1 MKIYRNGVEIY
12 EIKDFKVIGRF
23 MEVATLDCT
32 IKSPTPI
39 AFGIG
44 DYVTYD
50 YNNLTYSLYDI
61 PAPKKQARSGSYGE
75 AFIYNLKF
83 KSNMEHLVIC
93 PFLDLVANDNTLHYT
108 SLPSFSTFEN
118 VYGIAA
124 RIQANMDYLYPG
136 KWRIVVGETSDSELL
151 ETLNEA
157 KEFAISGQS
166 CFEGLRKIYDTW
178 GVGYIYSE
186 ANGINTI
193 TIGKSAG
200 TTSVFRYGKGQG
212 LRTIGK
218 NIQNNDQFCTRAYV
232 FGSTRNLPARWYNE
246 KGYIGEAQ
254 YAPNLMIPFSKWVGG
269 IPQGAYID
277 AIFGGENRVEK
288 YGLRIKTFSYDG
300 SGNNEEIYP
309 SIEKVTAGNIRSAK
323 AELGETKYIPSSRYS
338 NSERMDYILEGS
350 SILDDGVSAEA
361 GYELYSEK
369 LTASVE
375 EIKES
380 IIIAE
385 PLKEEKYKLLSFQ
398 KNIVICSFDIT
409 KSAIYQIS
417 EIAEMFSF
425 SKNDLESTISA
436 KWYMQTPDGS
446 FIDLKKSLT
455 FTDKLQ
461 ASLQLPQV
469 TFEAKEAG
477 KYTLVLRLSVGWSV
491 EYVVPQINGDIFLT
505 YAVNS
510 DSVEIARGTRILS
523 STFTLKLKQIGFD
536 LNSVTASDGSKKT
549 ITMKDGMCGG
559 RSFVIRQ
566 CKYSTSDDSW
576 ELVCSRVNDSSVSQ
590 TFPNSIFPISAGDQ
604 FVLLNI
610 NMPDLYVHTAM
621 QRLYDTAL
629 ADLKHYSIPQF
640 VVSPEIDNLQMA
652 RSPQILREGM
662 YMPIEDSDIDIDEDI
677 LIDSVTITEKG
688 TELRSFSVTLRND
701 KIYNRFS
708 KIATSISNLESSIEE
723 AKKNTVNTPVA
734 DDSTTEVLI
743 DSNVGVD
750 NYFELSPENEVKT
763 KEERPLAGVEARFDN
778 YALPVQ
784 APNVAL
790 GRSYLYSTDPKKH
803 PAIDLSAVKN
813 DLDKLND
820 LGLSLVEQDGKTWLR
835 SEYDF
840 FSEGEVSSGGASDT
854 EGEGGSGGSVVTV
867 EQIVTDANG
876 VPIAKINV
884 DGVPNVIYAPRTA
897 EVDLSGYATT
907 DYVNT
912 AIQNAKDTRVDTL
925 INTTIPGLE
934 SDIAKRALQSDLT
947 ALQTSHNALRNDFD
961 ALNTLLNDDVSEKID
976 TWNEVVDFLDEYSGS
991 QDLATILSVMNADIA
1006 KRALQTS
1013 LDATNANLNNHIDTF
1028 NTFVDATNNTLL
1040 SHNNRIKT
1048 FEDIIGIDDNGD
1060 VYIKKKADDTA
1071 RNFYSFGEVSSGGL
1085 SDTGGSTGG
1094 NTVSWDGAYES
1105 GNLLGTLYIDGVAN
1119 TILGP
1124 TALPNPYALTINGEV
1139 YDGSKAVDITIS
1151 GGVSGDYLPIT
1162 GGVVSGTIYTTATPG
1177 IILKRGE
1184 DKNPYLRFTNLE
1196 DVNYG
1201 EVGVT
1206 PDGSFAFCPA
1216 VSGAQ
1221 GYGQWNTV
1229 IHSGNIGFQS
1239 VNYANSA
1246 GVLSSSYA
1254 NQDINLAKNENKIRL
1269 IYSVANN
1276 STDLGYPTQY
1286 SSGISVLSGYTG
1298 WQMVT
1303 YGGTNTPNP
1312 FFRLVADNGSWLE
1325 WKQLAFLTDNVASA
1339 TKLQTARSIW
1349 GQSFDGSGDVNGN
1362 ITPNAHNTYS
1372 IGSDSVAFHRTVSN
1386 YLYSG
1391 SSNNLWLQA
1400 SNGYGIY
1407 FVSGATTIGTWSSSQ
1422 LVVNTPLQ
1430 TLSTIKSQ
1438 QLSTKGDSSISHL
1451 NVAAVYSAVDYIG
1464 IYVTGG
1470 TNPKRPLVL
1479 QNDSAGYGNVL
1490 IGTTEDVMGKLQV
1503 SGSNCVISADSNT
1516 ADCWQYFKVS
1526 GVNKASVGYYNKF
1539 AFISNEGTY
1548 ARIGITD
1555 AGVPQFWTDTTG
1567 AAGKVY
1573 NLLHTGNYSSYALPL
1588 SGGTMNGTITT
1599 DATPGMI
1606 LRRAN
1611 PSVPYIRFT
1620 DTANTTYGEIGV
1632 RIEGHPCFYPTI
1644 RVNNGETTAS
1654 WKNIYYEGA
1663 DITNAAGGI
1672 FIHRTNEINCFTRNL
1687 YLNHRGNGSDSNG
1700 TTGNVVMCANG
1711 GNVVI
1716 GNIYNAEYTTKF
1728 QVGSDTPTVVM
1739 VDSTNANE
1747 CGVRYT
1753 LSGANK
1759 GWVGYYT
1766 SYGACLYNYTSKGY
1780 AGIGDDGVFRV
1791 TGNFVATGEVTSG
1804 SDARYKRIE
1813 SYAEIDI
1820 NTIANAPIIN
1830 FRWADREDDK
1840 LHLGSTAQYWY
1851 NTSLLNGVSPT
1862 DDEKLWTMG
1871 YGQIALASAV
1881 SIAKKVVNHEDR
1893 LQIVEKELAVYKAEN
1908 QMLKQLLNQYRYGI
1922 Q

>member
-166 CFEGLRKIYDTW
+166 CFEGLKKIYDTW

-469 TFEAKEAG
+469 TFEAKETG

-491 EYVVPQINGDIFLT
+491 EYVVPQIDGDIFLT

-510 DSVEIARGTRILS
+510 DSVEISRGTRILS

-723 AKKNTVNTPVA
+723 AKKNAVNTPVA
-734 DDSTTEVLI
+734 DDSTTEVLV
-743 DSNVGVD
+743 DSNNVATEE
-750 NYFELSPENEVKT
+750 YFELTPEDEVKT
-763 KEERPLAGVEARFDN
+763 KDDKPLIGKEARFSNLALPASAPTEPKEGEVYGYISDRSNSAVDLTPLFKRINVGTEDNPQWAVIPVDFNGNPVGIVSDTFITSGGRKGGSSGTGSSFNRLDSWDN
-778 YALPVQ
+778 YN
-784 APNVAL
+784 PNAGDV
-790 GRSYLYSTDPKKH
+790 
-803 PAIDLSAVKN
+803 LSAVLGYELKTRLDNLNVGLDESKLKEYLDTNEYITKTAGNELYAPLASFNELNTKFN
-813 DLDKLND
+813 DFLTGSDIDNTINKWKELEAFLAGQTETSTLADLLAVKADKTALEAVTTRVITVEGYFTNKAANNALKLGGQLPEYYATASALSTHISTYNTFVNNTYAAHIAEYNTHVTAFNNYKSATDKRLADLEALWAIDEDNNGLYPKSGRGIWSESYITAGGVGTSGGGSGTGGGLIQNVYSYADLGGTFNNNVLTDTFNAYTINQLYTSGEAIKGRVEVLEANMGVINPDTLLSLNDYIAGSSARITSIEDWINNPTADTAYFNELGVRDKLNVSGPATFD
-820 LGLSLVEQDGKTWLR
+820 ERITGVITEAINLTGTPEIKITGDTIAVLVGEKASAYITVPYANNALKLGGQLPEYYATASALSAVERITSEGLSRISNLLSSIEEQMCNASFETIIAREVGIEDKLNVAGNVTIDSDLDITGIATATVLV
-835 SEYDF
+835 
-840 FSEGEVSSGGASDT
+840 A
-854 EGEGGSGGSVVTV
+854 GSAV
-867 EQIVTDANG
+867 
-876 VPIAKINV
+876 
-884 DGVPNVIYAPRTA
+884 
-897 EVDLSGYATT
+897 L
-907 DYVNT
+907 NT
-912 AIQNAKDTRVDTL
+912 ATVTTL
-925 INTTIPGLE
+925 
-934 SDIAKRALQSDLT
+934 
-947 ALQTSHNALRNDFD
+947 
-961 ALNTLLNDDVSEKID
+961 
-976 TWNEVVDFLDEYSGS
+976 
-991 QDLATILSVMNADIA
+991 
-1006 KRALQTS
+1006 
-1013 LDATNANLNNHIDTF
+1013 
-1028 NTFVDATNNTLL
+1028 
-1040 SHNNRIKT
+1040 
-1048 FEDIIGIDDNGD
+1048 NG
-1060 VYIKKKADDTA
+1060 YT
-1071 RNFYSFGEVSSGGL
+1071 
-1085 SDTGGSTGG
+1085 
-1094 NTVSWDGAYES
+1094 
-1105 GNLLGTLYIDGVAN
+1105 
-1119 TILGP
+1119 
-1124 TALPNPYALTINGEV
+1124 
-1139 YDGSKAVDITIS
+1139 
-1151 GGVSGDYLPIT
+1151 PIT
-1162 GGVVSGTIYTTATPG
+1162 
-1177 IILKRGE
+1177 
-1184 DKNPYLRFTNLE
+1184 
-1196 DVNYG
+1196 
-1201 EVGVT
+1201 
-1206 PDGSFAFCPA
+1206 
-1216 VSGAQ
+1216 
-1221 GYGQWNTV
+1221 
-1229 IHSGNIGFQS
+1229 SGNISSQYVMHAATAGKLTDDALAGLTVGHSTQPVYFNGGVPVACTRYADAS
-1239 VNYANSA
+1239 VNYATTA
-1246 GVLSSSYA
+1246 A
-1254 NQDINLAKNENKIRL
+1254 LA
-1269 IYSVANN
+1269 
-1276 STDLGYPTQY
+1276 
-1286 SSGISVLSGYTG
+1286 
-1298 WQMVT
+1298 
-1303 YGGTNTPNP
+1303 
-1312 FFRLVADNGSWLE
+1312 VADKQGNDITTTYTKKTETRSTGYAIGKLSNLISELE
-1325 WKQLAFLTDNVASA
+1325 DW
-1339 TKLQTARSIW
+1339 
-1349 GQSFDGSGDVNGN
+1349 
-1362 ITPNAHNTYS
+1362 
-1372 IGSDSVAFHRTVSN
+1372 VSN
-1386 YLYSG
+1386 PTADTAYFNEL
-1391 SSNNLWLQA
+1391 
-1400 SNGYGIY
+1400 GIRDKLN
-1407 FVSGATTIGTWSSSQ
+1407 VSG
-1422 LVVNTPLQ
+1422 
-1430 TLSTIKSQ
+1430 LST
-1438 QLSTKGDSSISHL
+1438 
-1451 NVAAVYSAVDYIG
+1451 
-1464 IYVTGG
+1464 
-1470 TNPKRPLVL
+1470 
-1479 QNDSAGYGNVL
+1479 
-1490 IGTTEDVMGKLQV
+1490 
-1503 SGSNCVISADSNT
+1503 
-1516 ADCWQYFKVS
+1516 F
-1526 GVNKASVGYYNKF
+1526 
-1539 AFISNEGTY
+1539 
-1548 ARIGITD
+1548 
-1555 AGVPQFWTDTTG
+1555 
-1567 AAGKVY
+1567 
-1573 NLLHTGNYSSYALPL
+1573 
-1588 SGGTMNGTITT
+1588 
-1599 DATPGMI
+1599 
-1606 LRRAN
+1606 
-1611 PSVPYIRFT
+1611 
-1620 DTANTTYGEIGV
+1620 
-1632 RIEGHPCFYPTI
+1632 
-1644 RVNNGETTAS
+1644 
-1654 WKNIYYEGA
+1654 
-1663 DITNAAGGI
+1663 
-1672 FIHRTNEINCFTRNL
+1672 
-1687 YLNHRGNGSDSNG
+1687 
-1700 TTGNVVMCANG
+1700 
-1711 GNVVI
+1711 
-1716 GNIYNAEYTTKF
+1716 
-1728 QVGSDTPTVVM
+1728 
-1739 VDSTNANE
+1739 NAN
-1747 CGVRYT
+1747 V
-1753 LSGANK
+1753 SVNAN
-1759 GWVGYYT
+1759 
-1766 SYGACLYNYTSKGY
+1766 
-1780 AGIGDDGVFRV
+1780 I
-1791 TGNFVATGEVTSG
+1791 VATGAITAG
-1804 SDARYKRIE
+1804 SDARYKNKLQDV
-1813 SYAEIDI
+1813 AVDI
-1820 NTIANAPIIN
+1820 KTIANAPLFN
-1830 FRWADREDDK
+1830 FRWNDGREDNRTY
-1840 LHLGSTAQYWY
+1840 LGTTAQYWAET
-1851 NTSLLNGVSPT
+1851 NFHNAVIPT
-1862 DDEKLWTMG
+1862 TDEKLWTMS
-1871 YGQIALASAV
+1871 YSQIAMGNTIVLARELLPIKHKV
-1881 SIAKKVVNHEDR
+1881 SEIDHLKDSLH
-1893 LQIVEKELAVYKAEN
+1893 KAERRIEILEN
-1908 QMLKQLLNQYRYGI
+1908 ELSQYRRV
-1922 Q
+1922 

>member
-469 TFEAKEAG
+469 TFEAKETG

-491 EYVVPQINGDIFLT
+491 EYVVPQIDGDIFLT

-566 CKYSTSDDSW
+566 CKYSASDDSW
-576 ELVCSRVNDSSVSQ
+576 ELVCARVNDSSASQ

-629 ADLKHYSIPQF
+629 ADLKHYSLPQF

-723 AKKNTVNTPVA
+723 AKKNAVNIPVA

-743 DSNVGVD
+743 DPNVGVD
-750 NYFELSPENEVKT
+750 SYFELSPENEVKT

-784 APNVAL
+784 APKVAL
-790 GRSYLYSTDPKKH
+790 ERSYLYSTDPKKH

-813 DLDKLND
+813 DIDKLND

-835 SEYDF
+835 SKYDF

-884 DGVPNVIYAPRTA
+884 DGVPNIIYAPRTA
-897 EVDLSGYATT
+897 DVDLTGYATT
-907 DYVNT
+907 DYVDK

-947 ALQTSHNALRNDFD
+947 ALQTSHNALRSDFD

-1013 LDATNANLNNHIDTF
+1013 LDTTNANLNNHIDTF
-1028 NTFVDATNNTLL
+1028 NTFVDATNNTLS

-1048 FEDIIGIDDNGD
+1048 LEDMFEWDGEN
-1060 VYIKKKADDTA
+1060 IKAKA
-1071 RNFYSFGEVSSGGL
+1071 NFYSVGEVSSGGL

-1151 GGVSGDYLPIT
+1151 GGTSSSVAWDAITGKPTTLFDWHGYLWNSNTSAYDLYQNGVYSYGGGVTDNNWPSGYGVLVNLGSGNNANKMQLFESPYGVLLHRVKFDSDSCDWRVILDSVNYGNYALPIT

-1206 PDGSFAFCPA
+1206 PDGSFAFWPA

-1221 GYGQWNTV
+1221 GYGQWN
-1229 IHSGNIGFQS
+1229 
-1239 VNYANSA
+1239 
-1246 GVLSSSYA
+1246 
-1254 NQDINLAKNENKIRL
+1254 
-1269 IYSVANN
+1269 
-1276 STDLGYPTQY
+1276 
-1286 SSGISVLSGYTG
+1286 
-1298 WQMVT
+1298 
-1303 YGGTNTPNP
+1303 
-1312 FFRLVADNGSWLE
+1312 
-1325 WKQLAFLTDNVASA
+1325 
-1339 TKLQTARSIW
+1339 
-1349 GQSFDGSGDVNGN
+1349 
-1362 ITPNAHNTYS
+1362 
-1372 IGSDSVAFHRTVSN
+1372 
-1386 YLYSG
+1386 
-1391 SSNNLWLQA
+1391 
-1400 SNGYGIY
+1400 
-1407 FVSGATTIGTWSSSQ
+1407 
-1422 LVVNTPLQ
+1422 
-1430 TLSTIKSQ
+1430 
-1438 QLSTKGDSSISHL
+1438 
-1451 NVAAVYSAVDYIG
+1451 
-1464 IYVTGG
+1464 
-1470 TNPKRPLVL
+1470 
-1479 QNDSAGYGNVL
+1479 NVL
-1490 IGTTEDVMGKLQV
+1490 H
-1503 SGSNCVISADSNT
+1503 SA
-1516 ADCWQYFKVS
+1516 
-1526 GVNKASVGYYNKF
+1526 
-1539 AFISNEGTY
+1539 
-1548 ARIGITD
+1548 
-1555 AGVPQFWTDTTG
+1555 
-1567 AAGKVY
+1567 
-1573 NLLHTGNYSSYALPL
+1573 NYSSYALPL
-1588 SGGTMNGTITT
+1588 SGGTMAAYSSIYLNGSSSNRLTGLILNSSYQEFVHANSYGYISLGPFNELFAHIFTDKDYFYFNKSILINGNSVITTANIGSQSVDYANSAGKISNHTISDLAVYSASISANGSNRHIGYGYATGGMYTSGPAMVFGATNGYRLFLQAYAASHRLFVNYSNGDTTKVTGSWRELAYLDSVLSLSGGTMNGTITT
-1599 DATPGMI
+1599 DAAPGMI
-1606 LRRAN
+1606 LRRTN

-1644 RVNNGETTAS
+1644 RANNGETTAS

-1672 FIHRTNEINCFTRNL
+1672 FIHRTNEINSFTGSL
-1687 YLNHRGNGSDSNG
+1687 YLNHRGDGSDSNG
-1700 TTGNVVMCANG
+1700 TTGNVVMCAKG

-1728 QVGSDTPTVVM
+1728 QVASNTPTVVM

-1747 CGVRYT
+1747 CGVKYT
-1753 LSGANK
+1753 LSGTNK

-1766 SYGACLYNYTSKGY
+1766 SYGACLYNYTSDGY

-1791 TGNFVATGEVTSG
+1791 TGNFVAIGEVTSG

-1830 FRWADREDDK
+1830 FKWTDREDDK

-1881 SIAKKVVNHEDR
+1881 SIAKKVVNHEER

-1908 QMLKQLLNQYRYGI
+1908 QILKQQLNQYRYGI

>member
-12 EIKDFKVIGRF
+12 EIKDFKVAGRF

-39 AFGIG
+39 AFEIG

-93 PFLDLVANDNTLHYT
+93 PFLDLVANDNTLYYT

-166 CFEGLRKIYDTW
+166 CLEGLRKIYDIW

-375 EIKES
+375 EITES

-491 EYVVPQINGDIFLT
+491 EYVVPQIDGDIFLT

-566 CKYSTSDDSW
+566 CKYSASDDSW
-576 ELVCSRVNDSSVSQ
+576 ELVCARVNDSSVSQ
-590 TFPNSIFPISAGDQ
+590 TFPNSIFPVSAGDQ

-610 NMPDLYVHTAM
+610 NMPDLYVYTAM

-629 ADLKHYSIPQF
+629 ADLKHYSLPQF

-677 LIDSVTITEKG
+677 LIDGVTITEKG

-723 AKKNTVNTPVA
+723 AKKNAVNTPVV
-734 DDSTTEVLI
+734 DDSTTEVLV
-743 DSNVGVD
+743 DSNNVATED
-750 NYFELSPENEVKT
+750 YFELTPEDEVKT
-763 KEERPLAGVEARFDN
+763 KDDRPLIGKEARFSNLALPASAPTEPKEGEVYGYISNRSNSAVDLTPLFKRINVGTEDNPQWAVIPVDYNGNPVGIVSDTFITSGGRNGSSGTGSSFNRLDSWDN
-778 YALPVQ
+778 YN
-784 APNVAL
+784 PNAGDV
-790 GRSYLYSTDPKKH
+790 
-803 PAIDLSAVKN
+803 LSAVLGYELKTRLDNLQVGLDESKLKEYLDTNEYITKTAGNELYAPLASFNELNNKFN
-813 DLDKLND
+813 DFLTGSDIDNTINKWKELEAFLAGQTETSTLADLLAVKADKTALEAVTTRVTTVEGYFTNKAANNALKLGGQLPEYYATASALSTHISTYNTFVNNTYAAHITAYNKHITEYNTYKSATDKRLAD
-820 LGLSLVEQDGKTWLR
+820 LEALWAIDEENNGLYPKSGRGIW
-835 SEYDF
+835 SESYITAGDV
-840 FSEGEVSSGGASDT
+840 GTSG
-854 EGEGGSGGSVVTV
+854 GGSGTGGGLIQNVYGYADLGGTFNNNILTDTFNAYTINYLYNEVVGLKDGSKL
-867 EQIVTDANG
+867 
-876 VPIAKINV
+876 P
-884 DGVPNVIYAPRTA
+884 
-897 EVDLSGYATT
+897 DLSGKYLPLSGGTL
-907 DYVNT
+907 
-912 AIQNAKDTRVDTL
+912 NAGSTQ
-925 INTTIPGLE
+925 E
-934 SDIAKRALQSDLT
+934 ALQ
-947 ALQTSHNALRNDFD
+947 
-961 ALNTLLNDDVSEKID
+961 LN
-976 TWNEVVDFLDEYSGS
+976 
-991 QDLATILSVMNADIA
+991 
-1006 KRALQTS
+1006 
-1013 LDATNANLNNHIDTF
+1013 
-1028 NTFVDATNNTLL
+1028 
-1040 SHNNRIKT
+1040 
-1048 FEDIIGIDDNGD
+1048 
-1060 VYIKKKADDTA
+1060 
-1071 RNFYSFGEVSSGGL
+1071 
-1085 SDTGGSTGG
+1085 STGVTTRLSFTQS
-1094 NTVSWDGAYES
+1094 N
-1105 GNLLGTLYIDGVAN
+1105 NLLGY
-1119 TILGP
+1119 LGFASVDNP
-1124 TALPNPYALTINGEV
+1124 LFISTA
-1139 YDGSKAVDITIS
+1139 
-1151 GGVSGDYLPIT
+1151 
-1162 GGVVSGTIYTTATPG
+1162 
-1177 IILKRGE
+1177 
-1184 DKNPYLRFTNLE
+1184 
-1196 DVNYG
+1196 
-1201 EVGVT
+1201 
-1206 PDGSFAFCPA
+1206 
-1216 VSGAQ
+1216 GAR
-1221 GYGQWNTV
+1221 YSL
-1229 IHSGNIGFQS
+1229 IHSGNIGSYALKTIGGASIDSARGAFGYDNSSQGS
-1239 VNYANSA
+1239 VNLPTA
-1246 GVLSSSYA
+1246 GA
-1254 NQDINLAKNENKIRL
+1254 F
-1269 IYSVANN
+1269 
-1276 STDLGYPTQY
+1276 
-1286 SSGISVLSGYTG
+1286 ISVDYSNYGFQLLGNPLSDGLYYRG
-1298 WQMVT
+1298 L
-1303 YGGTNTPNP
+1303 YGGE
-1312 FFRLVADNGSWLE
+1312 RKV
-1325 WKQLAFLTDNVASA
+1325 WKTIAFTDSNVASA
-1339 TKLQTARSIW
+1339 TKLADNTAYTVW
-1349 GQSFDGSGDVNGN
+1349 GQTFFQNGVPKNVIGELTNVEYIQNNSTNGFLFGDRSQVGATDGGALIYTYRETPISFWTNYRERMRILGNGN
-1362 ITPNAHNTYS
+1362 VGIGTTSPTYKLDVAGTLNATTIYQNGTA
-1372 IGSDSVAFHRTVSN
+1372 IGSLAFKNSLVASDIPSLDWSKITTGKPTT
-1386 YLYSG
+1386 L
-1391 SSNNLWLQA
+1391 A
-1400 SNGYGIY
+1400 GYGITDTY
-1407 FVSGATTIGTWSSSQ
+1407 TA
-1422 LVVNTPLQ
+1422 
-1430 TLSTIKSQ
+1430 STI
-1438 QLSTKGDSSISHL
+1438 
-1451 NVAAVYSAVDYIG
+1451 AA
-1464 IYVTGG
+1464 
-1470 TNPKRPLVL
+1470 L
-1479 QNDSAGYGNVL
+1479 
-1490 IGTTEDVMGKLQV
+1490 
-1503 SGSNCVISADSNT
+1503 
-1516 ADCWQYFKVS
+1516 
-1526 GVNKASVGYYNKF
+1526 F
-1539 AFISNEGTY
+1539 A
-1548 ARIGITD
+1548 
-1555 AGVPQFWTDTTG
+1555 
-1567 AAGKVY
+1567 
-1573 NLLHTGNYSSYALPL
+1573 NYLPL
-1588 SGGTMNGTITT
+1588 SGGTLNAGSTQVALQLNSTGVTTRLSFTQSNNLLGYLGFASVDNPLFISTAGARYSLIHSGNIGSYALKTIGGASIDSARGAFGYDNSSQGSVNLPTAGAFISV
-1599 DATPGMI
+1599 DYSNYGFQ
-1606 LRRAN
+1606 LLGN
-1611 PSVPYIRFT
+1611 PLSDGLYYRGLYGGERKVWKTIAFT
-1620 DTANTTYGEIGV
+1620 DSNV
-1632 RIEGHPCFYPTI
+1632 
-1644 RVNNGETTAS
+1644 AS
-1654 WKNIYYEGA
+1654 A
-1663 DITNAAGGI
+1663 Q
-1672 FIHRTNEINCFTRNL
+1672 NL
-1687 YLNHRGNGSDSNG
+1687 THSNG
-1700 TTGNVVMCANG
+1700 TVGATVNSSGNVLIG
-1711 GNVVI
+1711 GSIQLGAYTNTSIGVSNNYLSLGSFSNEICISGVDNAKLYI
-1716 GNIYNAEYTTKF
+1716 NYSKSHLGYAPNHWIWRAGSSTSYAAFTLGDINCRGNI
-1728 QVGSDTPTVVM
+1728 
-1739 VDSTNANE
+1739 
-1747 CGVRYT
+1747 
-1753 LSGANK
+1753 
-1759 GWVGYYT
+1759 
-1766 SYGACLYNYTSKGY
+1766 
-1780 AGIGDDGVFRV
+1780 
-1791 TGNFVATGEVTSG
+1791 VATGAITAG
-1804 SDARYKRIE
+1804 SDARYKTRLQDVAVNLE
-1813 SYAEIDI
+1813 
-1820 NTIANAPIIN
+1820 TIANAPLFN
-1830 FRWADREDDK
+1830 FRWNDREDDRI
-1840 LHLGSTAQYWY
+1840 HLGTTAQYWAQTDFR
-1851 NTSLLNGVSPT
+1851 NAVIPT
-1862 DDEKLWTMG
+1862 TDEKLWTMS
-1871 YGQIALASAV
+1871 YSQIAMGNTIVLARELLPIKRKV
-1881 SIAKKVVNHEDR
+1881 SEIDNLKDR
-1893 LQIVEKELAVYKAEN
+1893 LHKAERKIEILE
-1908 QMLKQLLNQYRYGI
+1908 QELNQYRRA
-1922 Q
+1922 